1 MDLLTLIRANG
12 VLEGIV
18 GLLVAILLFMEK
30 EDK

>member
-1 MDLLTLIRANG
+1 MDLLSIIRANG

>member
-1 MDLLTLIRANG
+1 MDLISIIRANG

-30 EDK
+30 DRK

>member
-1 MDLLTLIRANG
+1 MDLISIIRAHG

-30 EDK
+30 DTK